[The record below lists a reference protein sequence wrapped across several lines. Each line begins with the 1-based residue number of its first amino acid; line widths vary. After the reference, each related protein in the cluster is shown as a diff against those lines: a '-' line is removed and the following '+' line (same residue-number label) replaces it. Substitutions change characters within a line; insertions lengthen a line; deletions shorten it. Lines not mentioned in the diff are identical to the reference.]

1 MTEIHAHGI
10 TFHRKRDGWM
20 AMNSR
25 THEVLGF
32 YVRMTVLVWKWFRI
46 GPQILRRHAVK
57 P

>member
-1 MTEIHAHGI
+1 MTEIQAHGI

-32 YVRMTVLVWKWFRI
+32 YVLMTVLVWKWFRI
-46 GPQILRRHAVK
+46 GPTALHRHGVK
-57 P
+57 S